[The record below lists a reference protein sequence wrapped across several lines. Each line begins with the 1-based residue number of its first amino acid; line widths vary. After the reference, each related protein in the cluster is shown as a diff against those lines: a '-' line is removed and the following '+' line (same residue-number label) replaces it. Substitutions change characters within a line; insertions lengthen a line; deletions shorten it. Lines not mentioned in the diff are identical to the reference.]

1 MVCSVAGDCGEGC
14 PAHEHCHRCITD
26 VIHQFEDADLIAHTP
41 QDIAALVAEVER
53 LRIVVDTYSRVTLD
67 DEGEIQRLRAAIEA
81 HRERLRLEAR
91 PADRE
96 LWAVME

>member
-14 PAHEHCHRCITD
+14 PAHDHCHRCITD

-41 QDIAALVAEVER
+41 QDIEALVAEVER
-53 LRIVVDTYSRVTLD
+53 LR
-67 DEGEIQRLRAAIEA
+67 AAVEA

-96 LWAVME
+96 LWEVME